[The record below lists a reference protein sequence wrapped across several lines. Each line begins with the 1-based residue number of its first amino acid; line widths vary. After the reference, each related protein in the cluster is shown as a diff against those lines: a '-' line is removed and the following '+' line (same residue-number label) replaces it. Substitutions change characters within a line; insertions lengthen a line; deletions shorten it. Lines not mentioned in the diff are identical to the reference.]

1 MPGCTQSR
9 LLLLLLITP
18 FLFALKITVPFHLV
32 FEVTG
37 IELLS
42 KKGNAVSWL
51 GGFLWISLLITVMH
65 RLLEGRWALYWVQKP
80 SRLLPYLLLLLL
92 MVPLVMGAAASES
105 FSEMYPRAQELSR
118 NQLTVIRWSK
128 VAFFEICYLV
138 DFLSIE
144 LFFRGMMVAVLSR
157 FLGVQAILPVAFF
170 YFSIH
175 LGKPMPEAM
184 GSFFGALVLG
194 SVALQTKSVWGGWIV
209 HAGIAMLMEL
219 LAAFF

>member
-1 MPGCTQSR
+1 MPGFTQSR
-9 LLLLLLITP
+9 LWLLLLITP

-42 KKGNAVSWL
+42 KKGNAASWL
-51 GGFLWISLLITVMH
+51 GGFLWISLLIIVIH

-92 MVPLVMGAAASES
+92 MAPLVMAAAASDS

-175 LGKPMPEAM
+175 LGKPLPEAA
-184 GSFFGALVLG
+184 GSFLGALVLG
-194 SVALQTKSVWGGWIV
+194 SIALQTKSVWGGWIV

-219 LAAFF
+219 LAALF